1 MENLNPTTS
10 NSKENIMPAH
20 MIKYIFES
28 FITDGGEPKVTEF
41 KRHLDALVKSE
52 IKPLCIRSGKSADG
66 AGWRSE
72 LKARFSGRGA
82 KWVIVALS
90 EINPTI
96 SSFEAQG
103 IDCSSYKTFVEMK
116 GGAWIRFSGAR
127 IDNGQQ
133 MAAFEVRTEGSTQD
147 HPKQLHLI
155 PVADLDEVVRPLGGT
170 PRSLG
175 FETEAK
181 PEAAPAVE
189 TEAEL
194 ETTVA
199 PEPEEAEAVEA
210 EAEEVEA
217 EEVEAVEA
225 EAFDIDAVEEPELE
239 TDEALFESF
248 DELYEDHDDDTE
260 I

>member
-1 MENLNPTTS
+1 MENLNPTTP

-66 AGWRSE
+66 KGWRSE
-72 LKARFSGRGA
+72 LKSRFSGRGA

-103 IDCSSYKTFVEMK
+103 IDCSSYKTFVEMND
-116 GGAWIRFSGAR
+116 GAWIRFSGPR

-155 PVADLDEVVRPLGGT
+155 PVAELDEVVRPLGGT

-175 FETEAK
+175 LETEAK
-181 PEAAPAVE
+181 PAVEPEVEAAPAVE
-189 TEAEL
+189 SEAEL

-199 PEPEEAEAVEA
+199 PET
-210 EAEEVEA
+210 

-248 DELYEDHDDDTE
+248 DELYEDDDDNAVL
-260 I
+260 

>member
-1 MENLNPTTS
+1 MENLNPTTP

-66 AGWRSE
+66 TGWRSE

-96 SSFEAQG
+96 SRLESQG

-133 MAAFEVRTEGSTQD
+133 LAAFEVRTEGSTQD

-155 PVADLDEVVRPLGGT
+155 PVAELDEVVRPLGGT

-175 FETEAK
+175 LETEAK
-181 PEAAPAVE
+181 PAAVEPEVEAAPAVE

-194 ETTVA
+194 ETTV
-199 PEPEEAEAVEA
+199 EP

-225 EAFDIDAVEEPELE
+225 EAFDIDA
-239 TDEALFESF
+239 DESLFESF
-248 DELYEDHDDDTE
+248 DELYEDEDDNAE

>member
-1 MENLNPTTS
+1 MENLNSTTP

-20 MIKYIFES
+20 MIKYIFEA

-82 KWVIVALS
+82 KWVIVALA

-96 SSFEAQG
+96 SRLESQG

-175 FETEAK
+175 FEPEAK
-181 PEAAPAVE
+181 PTAVEPEVEATPAVE

-199 PEPEEAEAVEA
+199 PEPEEAEP
-210 EAEEVEA
+210 

-225 EAFDIDAVEEPELE
+225 EAFDIDAVEETALE
-239 TDEALFESF
+239 SDESLFDSF
-248 DELYEDHDDDTE
+248 DELYEDHDDDVE
-260 I
+260 M

>member
-1 MENLNPTTS
+1 MENLNSTTP

-66 AGWRSE
+66 TGWRSE

-82 KWVIVALS
+82 KWVQIDIDQIEATLD
-90 EINPTI
+90 
-96 SSFEAQG
+96 SFEADETKDYREF
-103 IDCSSYKTFVEMK
+103 IKAADY
-116 GGAWIRFSGAR
+116 AWIRFAGPR
-127 IDNGQQ
+127 IDDGNQA
-133 MAAFEVRTEGSTQD
+133 AAFEVRVAGSTVD
-147 HPKQLHLI
+147 HPKHMHYIAVDQLDALI
-155 PVADLDEVVRPLGGT
+155 RPLNGT
-170 PRSLG
+170 PHSLG
-175 FETEAK
+175 LETQAK
-181 PEAAPAVE
+181 PAAVEPEVEAAPAVE
-189 TEAEL
+189 SEAEL

-199 PEPEEAEAVEA
+199 P

-248 DELYEDHDDDTE
+248 DELYTDDDDNAE

>member
-1 MENLNPTTS
+1 MEDLNPTTP

-41 KRHLDALVKSE
+41 KRHLDALIKSE

-66 AGWRSE
+66 TGWRSE

-96 SSFEAQG
+96 SSFESQG
-103 IDCSSYKTFVEMK
+103 IDCSSYKTLVEMN

-133 MAAFEVRTEGSTQD
+133 LAAFEVRTEGSTQD

-175 FETEAK
+175 LETEAK
-181 PEAAPAVE
+181 PAAVEPEVEAAPAVE

-194 ETTVA
+194 ETTV
-199 PEPEEAEAVEA
+199 EPEAD
-210 EAEEVEA
+210 EVEA

-248 DELYEDHDDDTE
+248 DELYEDDDDNAE

>member
-1 MENLNPTTS
+1 MENLNSTTL

-66 AGWRSE
+66 TGWRSE

-96 SSFEAQG
+96 SRLESQG

-133 MAAFEVRTEGSTQD
+133 LAAFEVRTEGSTQD
-147 HPKQLHLI
+147 HPKQLHMI
-155 PVADLDEVVRPLGGT
+155 PVADLDEVIRPLGGT

-175 FETEAK
+175 LETEAK
-181 PEAAPAVE
+181 PAAVEPEVEAAPAVE

-194 ETTVA
+194 ETTV
-199 PEPEEAEAVEA
+199 EP

-248 DELYEDHDDDTE
+248 DELYEDDDDNAE

>member
-1 MENLNPTTS
+1 MENLNPTNL

-28 FITDGGEPKVTEF
+28 FITDGGSPKVTEF
-41 KRHLDALVKSE
+41 KKHLDALVKSE

-66 AGWRSE
+66 TGWRSE

-96 SSFEAQG
+96 SRLESQG
-103 IDCSSYKTFVEMK
+103 IDCSSYKTFVEMN

-170 PRSLG
+170 PHSLG
-175 FETEAK
+175 LETQAK
-181 PEAAPAVE
+181 PAAVEPEVEAAEAVE
-189 TEAEL
+189 TDAEL

-199 PEPEEAEAVEA
+199 PE
-210 EAEEVEA
+210 AEE
-217 EEVEAVEA
+217 VEA
-225 EAFDIDAVEEPELE
+225 EAFDIDAIDEPEIE
-239 TDEALFESF
+239 TDESLFESF
-248 DELYEDHDDDTE
+248 DELYEDEEGFTE
-260 I
+260 L

>member
-1 MENLNPTTS
+1 MENLNPTTP

-66 AGWRSE
+66 TGWRSE

-103 IDCSSYKTFVEMK
+103 IDCSSYKTFVEMN
-116 GGAWIRFSGAR
+116 GGAWIRFSGPR

-133 MAAFEVRTEGSTQD
+133 LAAFEVRTEGSTQD

-175 FETEAK
+175 LETEAK
-181 PEAAPAVE
+181 PAAVEPEVEAAPAVE

-194 ETTVA
+194 ETTV
-199 PEPEEAEAVEA
+199 EPEAD
-210 EAEEVEA
+210 EVEA
-217 EEVEAVEA
+217 EEVETVEA
-225 EAFDIDAVEEPELE
+225 EAFDIDAVEEPEIE

-248 DELYEDHDDDTE
+248 DELYEDDDDNAE